1 MDERLIQVREL
12 LSKGDLE
19 GALREAEGIKESYWR
34 DYALRWV
41 VEAYVTR
48 SPEKALE
55 IAGKIR
61 TETLHDEVFKNL
73 SYLLSRAGIFK
84 LAIGA
89 ARSIKSDFLRKK
101 ALKSVADV
109 LARVIVEKGTAGVSL
124 GELGLDERDLEQLK
138 PLPAGLIFKD
148 GKLMPGAELL
158 RMKGEMKSGIIQEN
172 KPQKAGPP
180 KPAVKPFHEVKK
192 SYLQRFFSGLVERG
206 DVEGLEYWT
215 GLLEEPL
222 RSLLLDELG
231 KLKVELGD
239 IKGAEDAF
247 RRAEVAN
254 ETGRALAMFYLA
266 QGEPEK
272 AAESMQK
279 VLNPVYRLKVFIDAV
294 RMGFFS
300 EELAERMLLPGGGS
314 RYKLARLLK
323 FSAFELLEEANKKGD
338 NSLREISKRVF
349 EEGVKVQREFEVS
362 LLMLS

>member
-1 MDERLIQVREL
+1 MDARLIQVREL

-41 VEAYVTR
+41 IEAYVTR

-84 LAIGA
+84 LAIRA

-109 LARVIVEKGTAGVSL
+109 LAKVIVEKGTAGVSL
-124 GELGLDERDLEQLK
+124 SELGLDERDLQQLK

-158 RMKGEMKSGIIQEN
+158 RMNGEVKSGIIQEN
-172 KPQKAGPP
+172 KPQKAGLPHP
-180 KPAVKPFHEVKK
+180 IVKPFHEVKK
-192 SYLQRFFSGLVERG
+192 SYFKGFFSGLVGRG
-206 DVEGLEYWT
+206 DVEGLEYWA

-231 KLKVELGD
+231 KLKIELGD
-239 IKGAEDAF
+239 VKGAEDAF
-247 RRAEVAN
+247 RRAKIAN
-254 ETGRALAMFYLA
+254 ETGRALSMFYLA
-266 QGEPEK
+266 RGEPKK
-272 AAESMQK
+272 AAEFMEK
-279 VLNPVYRLKVFIDAV
+279 VLNPVYLLDVFLNAV
-294 RMGFFS
+294 RTGFFS
-300 EELAERMLLPGGGS
+300 DELAESMLLPRGGS

-323 FSAFELLEEANKKGD
+323 FSAFELLEEANTKGA
-338 NSLREISKRVF
+338 NSLRELSRRVF
-349 EEGVKVQREFEVS
+349 EAGVRVQREFEVS
-362 LLMLS
+362 LLIPA

>member
-1 MDERLIQVREL
+1 MDVRLIQVKEL

-19 GALREAEGIKESYWR
+19 GALSAAEGIKDNYWR
-34 DYALRWV
+34 DYAFRWI

-55 IAGKIR
+55 IAGRIR
-61 TETLHDEVFKNL
+61 TESLHDEVFKNL

-109 LARVIVEKGTAGVSL
+109 LAKVIVEKGSAGISL

-158 RMKGEMKSGIIQEN
+158 RMKGEVKSGIIQEN
-172 KPQKAGPP
+172 KPRKAGPP
-180 KPAVKPFHEVKK
+180 KPPVEPFHGVKK
-192 SYLQRFFSGLVERG
+192 GYLGGFLQDLAGRG
-206 DVEGLEYWT
+206 DFEGLEYWA
-215 GLLEEPL
+215 GLLEEPR

-231 KLKVELGD
+231 RLRLELGD
-239 IKGAEDAF
+239 IDGAEDAF
-247 RRAEVAN
+247 EMAEVAN
-254 ETGRALAMFYLA
+254 ETGRALAMVYLNR
-266 QGEPEK
+266 GEPWK
-272 AAESMQK
+272 AAEFLGK
-279 VLNPVYRLKVFIDAV
+279 VLNPVYRLNVFFDSIRA
-294 RMGFFS
+294 GFFS
-300 EELAERMLLPGGGS
+300 EELAEKMLLPGGGS

-323 FSAFELLEEANKKGD
+323 FSAFELLEEANRKGD
-338 NSLREISKRVF
+338 ESMRKISKRVF
-349 EEGVKVQREFEVS
+349 EAGVEVQREFEVS
-362 LLMLS
+362 LL

>member
-1 MDERLIQVREL
+1 MDVRLIQVREL

-19 GALREAEGIKESYWR
+19 GALRAAEGIKESYWR
-34 DYALRWV
+34 DYAFRWV

-48 SPEKALE
+48 SPERALE

-61 TETLHDEVFKNL
+61 TESLHDEVFKNL

-109 LARVIVEKGTAGVSL
+109 LAKVIVEKGSAGISL

-158 RMKGEMKSGIIQEN
+158 RMKGEMKSGIIQKN
-172 KPQKAGPP
+172 KPRKVGPP
-180 KPAVKPFHEVKK
+180 KPSVEPFHGVKK
-192 SYLQRFFSGLVERG
+192 GYLKGFLLGLAERG
-206 DVEGLEYWT
+206 DIEGLGYWAD
-215 GLLEEPL
+215 LLEEPL
-222 RSLLLDELG
+222 RSPLMDELG
-231 KLKVELGD
+231 RLRLELGD
-239 IKGAEDAF
+239 IEGAEDAF
-247 RRAEVAN
+247 GRAKVAN
-254 ETGRALAMFYLA
+254 ETGRGLAMLYLNR
-266 QGEPEK
+266 GEPQK
-272 AAESMQK
+272 AAEFLGK
-279 VLNPVYRLKVFIDAV
+279 VFNPVHRMGVFLDAI
-294 RMGFFS
+294 RAGFFS

-323 FSAFELLEEANKKGD
+323 FSAFELLEEANREGD
-338 NSLREISKRVF
+338 DSLRRLSKRVF
-349 EEGVKVQREFEVS
+349 EAGVRIQREFEAS
-362 LLMLS
+362 LLIIR